1 MFHKNEHAHEH
12 DGSSANR
19 AGSDAGADPL
29 PPPTVNRPFE
39 VSGGLRRVGLTSWFF
54 VGVVVALGIVL
65 AGVVITAGIVVPLL
79 FSFYFGA
86 VLFPV
91 VDWLERRR
99 VPRWVAALLMVL
111 LAIALMV
118 GAALIVIGGIA
129 GQIPQISAGID
140 DGIKQVQSWLTA
152 HNVST
157 PSTDQVTADVKSV
170 ASDLSGGVLSAIG
183 SGLSSIFQLGFGL
196 FLAINILFWVEK
208 DGRKI
213 GRWAAGHVGV
223 PAEVALPILKGSV
236 KTLQRYFYGVT
247 WIAALN
253 GVIVAGG
260 AAILGTPLAL
270 VIGLVT
276 FLAAYIP
283 YFGAIIG
290 GAFAVLIA
298 LGSGGTT
305 EALWM
310 LLIVLLANMP
320 LQTVAQQFILGDA
333 LKLHPLSII
342 VITTAGGMLA
352 GLIGSVFAAPFTKI
366 AIDAWHGV
374 KEAGVFDYSAG
385 GGSPPGDE
393 PAAPEAPDHVVAPT
407 ET

>member
-1 MFHKNEHAHEH
+1 MFHKGEDAHGDE
-12 DGSSANR
+12 SA
-19 AGSDAGADPL
+19 ADAGT
-29 PPPTVNRPFE
+29 PPTPAVDRPFE
-39 VSGGLRRVGLTSWFF
+39 VSGGLRRLGLTSWFF
-54 VGVVVALGIVL
+54 VGVVVAVGIVL
-65 AGVVITAGIVVPLL
+65 AGLVVTAGIVVPLV

-86 VLFPV
+86 VLFPL
-91 VDWLERRR
+91 VDWLERRK
-99 VPRWVAALLMVL
+99 VPRWAGALLMLV
-111 LAIALMV
+111 LAIALLA

-129 GQIPQISAGID
+129 GQIPEIGAGID
-140 DGIKQVQSWLTA
+140 DGLQDIQSWLAA

-157 PSTDQVTADVKSV
+157 PSTDQVTADVRSV
-170 ASDLSGGVLSAIG
+170 LSSLSGGVLSAIG
-183 SGLSSIFQLGFGL
+183 SGISSIFQLGFGL
-196 FLAINILFWVEK
+196 FLAFNILFWVEK

-223 PAEVALPILKGSV
+223 PGDVALPILRGSV

-247 WIAALN
+247 AIAAFN

-260 AAILGTPLAL
+260 AVVLGTPLAL
-270 VIGLVT
+270 TIGLVT

-305 EALWM
+305 DALWM
-310 LLIVLLANMP
+310 LFVVLLANIP

-352 GLIGSVFAAPFTKI
+352 GLMGSVFAAPFTKI

-374 KEAGVFDYSAG
+374 KAAGVFDYSRDPRGA
-385 GGSPPGDE
+385 PGDE
-393 PAAPEAPDHVVAPT
+393 AAGPEAPDRAAAPA

>member
-1 MFHKNEHAHEH
+1 MLHKGEHAHGDE
-12 DGSSANR
+12 GV
-19 AGSDAGADPL
+19 AGTGADPL
-29 PPPTVNRPFE
+29 PAPVAHRPFE
-39 VSGGLRRVGLTSWFF
+39 VPGGLRRLGLAGWFF
-54 VGVVVALGIVL
+54 VGVVIAAAIVL
-65 AGVVITAGIVVPLL
+65 AGLVVTAGIVVPLV

-91 VDWLERRR
+91 VDWLERRS
-99 VPRWVAALLMVL
+99 VPRWAGALLMLL
-111 LAIALMV
+111 LAIALLV
-118 GAALIVIGGIA
+118 GAALVVIGGIA
-129 GQIPQISAGID
+129 GQIPEISAGIH
-140 DGIKQVQSWLTA
+140 DGIEEVQSWLAA

-157 PSTDQVTADVKSV
+157 PSTDEVTADLKSV
-170 ASDLSGGVLSAIG
+170 ASSLSGGVLSAIG
-183 SGLSSIFQLGFGL
+183 GGLSSLFQLGFGL
-196 FLAINILFWVEK
+196 FLALNILFWIEK
-208 DGRKI
+208 DGRRI

-223 PAEVALPILKGSV
+223 PADVALPILRGSV
-236 KTLQRYFYGVT
+236 KTLQRYFYGIT
-247 WIAALN
+247 AIAVLN
-253 GVIVAGG
+253 GVIVTGG
-260 AAILGTPLAL
+260 AAMLGTPLAL

-276 FLAAYIP
+276 FLTAYIP

-305 EALWM
+305 DAVWM
-310 LLIVLLANMP
+310 LVIVVLANMP
-320 LQTVAQQFILGDA
+320 LQTVAQEFILGDA

-374 KEAGVFDYSAG
+374 KAAGVFDYSAD
-385 GGSPPGDE
+385 GGSAPGDE
-393 PAAPEAPDHVVAPT
+393 PAGTEAPDHVVAPV

>member
-1 MFHKNEHAHEH
+1 MVHKGKHPHGDVGNAA
-12 DGSSANR
+12 SAS
-19 AGSDAGADPL
+19 GPGADPL
-29 PPPTVNRPFE
+29 PVPVVGRPFE
-39 VSGGLRRVGLTSWFF
+39 VSGGLRRLGLTSWFF
-54 VGVVVALGIVL
+54 VGVVLALAIVL
-65 AGVVITAGIVVPLL
+65 VGLTVTAGIVVPLV

-86 VLFPV
+86 VLFPL

-99 VPRWVAALLMVL
+99 VPRWGGALLMLV

-118 GAALIVIGGIA
+118 GAALVVTGGIA
-129 GQIPQISAGID
+129 GQIPEISADIE
-140 DGIKQVQSWLTA
+140 DGIAEVQSWLAA
-152 HNVST
+152 HNVDT
-157 PSTDQVTADVKSV
+157 PSTDEVTADLKSV
-170 ASDLSGGVLSAIG
+170 ASSLSGGVLSAIG

-196 FLAINILFWVEK
+196 FLALNILFWVEK

-213 GRWAAGHVGV
+213 GRWAAGHIGV
-223 PAEVALPILKGSV
+223 PADVALPILRGSV

-247 WIAALN
+247 AIAALN
-253 GVIVAGG
+253 GVIVAAG
-260 AAILGTPLAL
+260 AAIIGTPLAL

-276 FLAAYIP
+276 FLAAYVP

-305 EALWM
+305 DALWM
-310 LLIVLLANMP
+310 LLVVLLANMP

-342 VITTAGGMLA
+342 VITTAGGMVA
-352 GLIGSVFAAPFTKI
+352 GLMGSVFAAPFTKI

-374 KEAGVFDYSAG
+374 KAAGVFDYSA
-385 GGSPPGDE
+385 DE
-393 PAAPEAPDHVVAPT
+393 EGAPFGAPTGPEAPDGVVPPR
-407 ET
+407 ES